1 MDTRPVNRW
10 KRSELQLSNRKS
22 IPSVCH
28 WGKEGEPQEAPPS
41 DIPIHPSC
49 IVEYTGM
56 LTPYYSYV
64 DEEYVNA
71 KCASEAWDKKETDFL
86 FSLCRTYRMFHI
98 W

>member
-1 MDTRPVNRW
+1 MGKW

-28 WGKEGEPQEAPPS
+28 WEKEGEPQEVPPS

-49 IVEYTGM
+49 IIEYTGM
-56 LTPYYSYV
+56 FQPFPCYV

-71 KCASEAWDKKETDFL
+71 KCASETWDKKATDFL
-86 FSLCRTYRMFHI
+86 FSLCRKYQTFTI